1 MNKALL
7 IIAMLLISEAY
18 TFQNKFLE
26 ESRHLKQ
33 VDFTKN
39 LTPLFKDR
47 LKFKPIVPN
56 IIKNLD
62 EIQIADGPK
71 TEAPAD
77 QAELKK
83 LFHNTYGQ
91 PVCDIS
97 KGNSPDIHRK
107 LKVGMILSGGN
118 AAGGHNVVAGLFDAL
133 KEGNKDS
140 CLIGFKGG
148 AGGILEKN
156 YIEITPE
163 LMDMYRNTGGFDIMG
178 SGRTKIETPE
188 QFEQAYKVITE
199 LQLDAMVVVGGDDSN
214 TNAALLAEYF
224 KGKNSNVI
232 FVGVPKTIDGD
243 LKNQYIETSFGF
255 DTATKTYAE
264 LVGNIQRDAISSRK
278 YWHFVKIM
286 GRSAS
291 HIALEVALM
300 TQPTWAII
308 SEEVKAKKMTLSQV
322 AGQIAD
328 MVESRSK
335 AGFNFGVVIIPEGL
349 LEFIPEMG
357 VLIAELND
365 LLAAHGAEYAKL
377 TDFNAQRD
385 FVVKHV
391 SKAAG
396 ETFMTLPENIA
407 KQLLLDRDPH
417 GNVNVSAIE
426 TEKLVS
432 DVVKAVLK
440 KRGSKVPFSAVH
452 HFFGYEGRCAFPSN
466 FDATYCY
473 SLGRT
478 AMILAALKKTGQ
490 MAIVSNL
497 KKPAEEWHAGG
508 FPLTSMMNMEKRGG
522 EMKPVIQKALVE
534 LNGKP
539 FKFYAA
545 NRDSWA
551 KGDDMFAFPGAIQY
565 YGSREICDQ
574 PTKTLLLE
582 QS

>member
-1 MNKALL
+1 MNKALF
-7 IIAMLLISEAY
+7 IILMLFISEAY
-18 TFQNKFLE
+18 TFQE
-26 ESRHLKQ
+26 EKQLRALKQ
-33 VDFTKN
+33 AKTFYDN

-47 LKFKPIVPN
+47 LKFKPIIPD

-62 EIQIADGPK
+62 SIQIADGPK

-83 LFHNTYGQ
+83 LFKNTYGQ

-97 KGNSPDIHRK
+97 KGKSGDIHRK

-118 AAGGHNVVAGLFDAL
+118 AAGGHNVVAGLYDAL
-133 KEGNKDS
+133 KEGNKES

-148 AGGILEKN
+148 AGGILSN
-156 YIEITPE
+156 DYIEITDD

-178 SGRTKIETPE
+178 SGRTKIETPD
-188 QFEQAYKVITE
+188 QFAQAYKVITE
-199 LQLDAMVVVGGDDSN
+199 LKLDAMVIVGGDDSN

-224 KGKNSNVI
+224 KDKKSNVV

-300 TQPTWAII
+300 THPTWAVI
-308 SEEVKAKKMTLSQV
+308 SEEVKAKGMTLIQV
-322 AGQIAD
+322 AEQIAN
-328 MVESRSK
+328 MVETRSK
-335 AGFNFGVVIIPEGL
+335 NGFNFGVVIIPEGL

-357 VLIAELND
+357 VLISELND

-377 TDFNAQRD
+377 TDFNQQRD
-385 FVVKHV
+385 FVVSHI

-396 ETFMTLPENIA
+396 ATFMTLPENIA

-473 SLGRT
+473 ALGRT

-497 KKPAEEWHAGG
+497 KELAEHWHAGG

-534 LNGKP
+534 LEGKP

-545 NRDSWA
+545 HREEWA

>member
-1 MNKALL
+1 
-7 IIAMLLISEAY
+7 
-18 TFQNKFLE
+18 
-26 ESRHLKQ
+26 
-33 VDFTKN
+33 
-39 LTPLFKDR
+39 
-47 LKFKPIVPN
+47 
-56 IIKNLD
+56 
-62 EIQIADGPK
+62 
-71 TEAPAD
+71 
-77 QAELKK
+77 
-83 LFHNTYGQ
+83 
-91 PVCDIS
+91 
-97 KGNSPDIHRK
+97 
-107 LKVGMILSGGN
+107 
-118 AAGGHNVVAGLFDAL
+118 
-133 KEGNKDS
+133 
-140 CLIGFKGG
+140 
-148 AGGILEKN
+148 
-156 YIEITPE
+156 
-163 LMDMYRNTGGFDIMG
+163 
-178 SGRTKIETPE
+178 
-188 QFEQAYKVITE
+188 
-199 LQLDAMVVVGGDDSN
+199 
-214 TNAALLAEYF
+214 
-224 KGKNSNVI
+224 
-232 FVGVPKTIDGD
+232 
-243 LKNQYIETSFGF
+243 
-255 DTATKTYAE
+255 
-264 LVGNIQRDAISSRK
+264 
-278 YWHFVKIM
+278 M

-308 SEEVKAKKMTLSQV
+308 SEEVKAKKMTLAQV

-335 AGFNFGVVIIPEGL
+335 AGFNFGVVLIPEGL

-377 TDFNAQRD
+377 TDFKAQSE
-385 FVVKHV
+385 FVISHV

-396 ETFMTLPENIA
+396 ETFKTLPENIA

-440 KRGSKVPFSAVH
+440 QRGSKVPFSAVH

-497 KKPAEEWHAGG
+497 KRPAEEWHAGG

-534 LNGKP
+534 LEGKP

-551 KGDDMFAFPGAIQY
+551 KGDDMFQKVYLNLFQKW
-565 YGSREICDQ
+565 EF
-574 PTKTLLLE
+574 
-582 QS
+582 

>member
-1 MNKALL
+1 MNKGLL
-7 IIAMLLISEAY
+7 IIVMLLISEGY
-18 TFQNKFLE
+18 SFQTKFLE
-26 ESRHLKQ
+26 GTRSLKQ

-47 LKFKPIVPN
+47 LKFKPIIPD

-62 EIQIADGPK
+62 AIQIGDGPK

-83 LFHNTYGQ
+83 LFKNLYGQ

-107 LKVGMILSGGN
+107 LRVGMILSGGN

-133 KEGNKDS
+133 KEGNKES

-148 AGGILEKN
+148 AGGILDKN

-178 SGRTKIETPE
+178 SGRTKIETPD
-188 QFEQAYKVITE
+188 QFAQAYKVITE
-199 LQLDAMVVVGGDDSN
+199 LQLDAMVIVGGDDSN
-214 TNAALLAEYF
+214 TNAALMAEYF
-224 KGKNSNVI
+224 KDKNSNVV

-308 SEEVKAKKMTLSQV
+308 SEEVKAKKMTLAQV

-328 MVESRSK
+328 MVENRSK
-335 AGFNFGVVIIPEGL
+335 AGFNFGVVLIPEGL

-377 TDFNAQRD
+377 TDFKAQSE
-385 FVVKHV
+385 FVISHV

-396 ETFMTLPENIA
+396 ETFKTLPENIA

-440 KRGSKVPFSAVH
+440 QRGSKVPFSAVH

-497 KKPAEEWHAGG
+497 KRPAEEWHAGG

-534 LNGKP
+534 LEGKP

-551 KGDDMFAFPGAIQY
+551 KGDDMFAFSFRIIIY
-565 YGSREICDQ
+565 FI
-574 PTKTLLLE
+574 
-582 QS
+582 